1 MEKYKVDMIVGN
13 MLNNKKWVWIR
24 HNHDKLPETLKDKEI
39 SDDVEQGI
47 VESVLNCW
55 RVKFKE

>member
-24 HNHDKLPETLKDKEI
+24 HNHDNLSETLKDKEI
-39 SDDVEQGI
+39 SDDVEKGI